1 MNSKR
6 KLILNRETVRTLSS
20 QDMANIAGGRMGTDM
35 CDTKNWVTVND
46 CKPTVFCP
54 TNICATSW
62 C

>member
-6 KLILNRETVRTLSS
+6 KLTLNRETVRMLSS
-20 QDMANIAGGRMGTDM
+20 EDMAKIAGGRMGTDM
-35 CDTKNWVTVND
+35 CDKTNWVTND